1 MSGLVQ
7 VNDGSRTAQSNGDVR
22 TASGNKNLD
31 AYVQGHGET
40 YVACLFKADLAAD
53 EAFVL
58 IDLSDTTNFPHVET
72 GKIRLYTLD
81 VVIEAKTMT
90 SGEGILYI
98 GVITEVDADN
108 GSTEWL
114 WVMPVQTYLE
124 ASDDTDRRHYHF
136 AYPWGLDLEVDGA
149 NDTLANGVSNSGDS
163 GDTDWQTDTDLDS
176 PAGDTNNSPG
186 DGDLVMLWDETT
198 DGLTVS
204 ITVTVEYAT
213 EATG

>member
-1 MSGLVQ
+1 MSGLVH
-7 VNDGSRTAQSNGDVR
+7 VNDGSRTAQSNGAVR

-31 AYVQGHGET
+31 AYVQGHGESFCA
-40 YVACLFKADLAAD
+40 VLWKPDLAAD

-58 IDLSDTTNFPHVET
+58 IDLSDTTNFPHTET

-81 VVIEAKTMT
+81 VVIEAQTMT

-98 GVITEVDADN
+98 GVITEVDASN

-114 WVMPVQTYLE
+114 WVMPVETYLE
-124 ASDDTDRRHYHF
+124 ATDDTDRRHYRFH
-136 AYPWGLDLEVDGA
+136 YPWGLDLEVDGT
-149 NDTLANGVSNSGDS
+149 NDTLANVVSNTGDS

-176 PAGDTNNSPG
+176 PAGDTTNAPG
-186 DGDLVMLWDETT
+186 DGDLVMLWDETA

-204 ITVTVEYAT
+204 ICVTVEYTT
-213 EATG
+213 ESTG